1 MKRRSVSSLAI
12 IGLTA
17 VVLFVSPAFAP
28 PALAQVAP
36 PLGSAASFTVLG
48 ASTVT
53 NTGPTVVT
61 GNLGVSPGSAVTGFP
76 PGMVVGGTVHAA
88 DALAAQAQVD
98 AGTAFNNLAGQAC
111 TMTTAVPTDLGGMT
125 LPPGVYC
132 FGSSLAVTGALT
144 LNAGG
149 NPNAVFIFKTGSTFN
164 VANAATITVIGGGSN
179 CNVFYQVGSSA
190 TLGTSSTVAGNIIA
204 LASVT
209 LTTTAT
215 LNGRAIAR
223 TGAVTLDSNTI
234 GGCAVAVV
242 LAPPAG
248 LTCPPAG
255 LTVNGVAGTGSVSLS
270 APAPAGG
277 TVVFLTSS
285 APGTASVP
293 ASVIVPAGATS
304 VTFAV
309 TPGATPG
316 SATITA
322 TTAGGSASCTFTV
335 GAAAVGAAPAGGPTL
350 DSYGLAI
357 LLVLLAGAGFF
368 AVNRLGS

>member
-1 MKRRSVSSLAI
+1 MKRRFVSSVAI
-12 IGLTA
+12 SGLTA
-17 VVLFVSPAFAP
+17 VVLFVSAFAP
-28 PALAQVAP
+28 AALAQVAP
-36 PLGSAASFTVLG
+36 PLGAAASFTVLG

-76 PGMVVGGTVHAA
+76 PGMVVGGTIHAA

-132 FGSSLAVTGALT
+132 FGSSLAVTGSLT

-149 NPNAVFIFKTGSTFN
+149 NPNAVFIFKTGSTFD
-164 VANAATITVIGGGSN
+164 VASAGVITVINGGSN

-242 LAPPAG
+242 LPPPAG
-248 LTCPPAG
+248 VTCPPPG
-255 LTVNGVAGTGSVSLS
+255 LTANGVNGTGSVSLS

-309 TPGATPG
+309 TPGATAG
-316 SATITA
+316 TATITA

-335 GAAAVGAAPAGGPTL
+335 GAAVGGAAPAGGPTL
-350 DSYGLAI
+350 DTYGLAI
-357 LLVLLAGAGFF
+357 LLILLAGAGFL